1 VVNSDKHSAIVAS
14 LTWTMLEAID
24 QVGDADGFG
33 DDMGDEEAISI

>member
-1 VVNSDKHSAIVAS
+1 
-14 LTWTMLEAID
+14 MLEAID